1 MSVYVCVCAL
11 YLFICDCLCLR
22 LYFTPCCLSAVHP
35 LAPHLNSFSS
45 VCCFSLV
52 CICMFVYMRER
63 GEQVQDLTCHLTDL
77 CLIGALAVY
86 QETSVRLSVCLLA
99 CLTGS
104 SRSLSSTQM
113 HRWLINK
120 QWSMSPQQG
129 FSHLT
134 EKVSAFEFLA
144 PVFTATEKAKLGGEQ
159 AGHQHH

>member
-1 MSVYVCVCAL
+1 MSVCVSQCVCT
-11 YLFICDCLCLR
+11 LFVCDCLCLR

-35 LAPHLNSFSS
+35 LSPVLNSFSS

-52 CICMFVYMRER
+52 CVCMHVCVYER
-63 GEQVQDLTCHLTDL
+63 EQVQDLTCHLTDL

-86 QETSVRLSVCLLA
+86 QETSVHLSVCLLA

-129 FSHLT
+129 FSHFT
-134 EKVSAFEFLA
+134 QKSVCVW
-144 PVFTATEKAKLGGEQ
+144 VFGTRFHG
-159 AGHQHH
+159 